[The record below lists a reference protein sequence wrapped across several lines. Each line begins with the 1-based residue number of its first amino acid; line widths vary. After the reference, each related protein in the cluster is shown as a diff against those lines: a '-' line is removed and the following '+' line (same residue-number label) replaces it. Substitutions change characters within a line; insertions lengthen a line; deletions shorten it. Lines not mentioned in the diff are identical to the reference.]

1 MPTEDESE
9 MSHILSEEEILLQ
22 KTENEIGEGIQEY
35 GAVSSIP
42 VQCSMFINQDNKIL
56 NN

>member
-35 GAVSSIP
+35 GADLSIP
-42 VQCSMFINQDNKIL
+42 VRVPCYPIRIISTE
-56 NN
+56 

>member
-42 VQCSMFINQDNKIL
+42 VQ
-56 NN
+56 